1 MEKHTIQ
8 TPIFEG
14 PLDLLLSLIAKNE
27 VDIYDIP
34 IFEITEQY
42 MHYIYVMNDIN
53 IDVAS
58 EFIVMA
64 AKLIEIKSKLLLP
77 KSEEDADSTDPREE
91 LVLRLLEYKL
101 FKSVSE
107 EIKLL
112 EPNYQAILAR
122 EPFFFPE
129 NAKNY
134 TEIEINTMILTCA
147 MKSVLAKR
155 GIVEEASTFDTYTLE
170 TERYT
175 LEQRIAQILQTV
187 EQNDKLS
194 FFMLTEDCLTKNDL
208 IVTFLA
214 ILELLKLNA
223 VTLSQT
229 CNFDDIIIEKAGN

>member
-8 TPIFEG
+8 TPAYEG
-14 PLDLLLSLIAKNE
+14 PLDLLLSLIVKNE

-42 MHYIYVMNDIN
+42 MHYIYFMDEMNIE
-53 IDVAS
+53 VAS

-64 AKLIEIKSKLLLP
+64 AKLIEIKSKMLLP
-77 KSEEDADSTDPREE
+77 KSEEDEEQPDPREE

-101 FKSVSE
+101 FKSISE
-107 EIKLL
+107 EIRAY
-112 EPNYQAILAR
+112 EPAYQSVLSR
-122 EPFFFPE
+122 EPFFFAE
-129 NAKNY
+129 NADQY
-134 TEIEINTMILTCA
+134 SEIELNTMILTCA
-147 MKSVLAKR
+147 MRSVLAKR
-155 GIVEEASTFDTYTLE
+155 GLSEETSFDTYTLE

-175 LEQRIAQILQTV
+175 LEARTAQIIDQIETRGS
-187 EQNDKLS
+187 LS
-194 FFMLTEDCLTKNDL
+194 FFELADDCLTKKDL

-229 CNFDDIIIEKAGN
+229 HNFDDISIIKAEK